1 MRVFA
6 EDFQIG
12 VAQNV
17 NFSRNFLGTHL
28 NFLAPNLAFLH
39 LYVALRI
46 GVVLNHLGTEEGN

>member
-12 VAQNV
+12 VALTFFAQ
-17 NFSRNFLGTHL
+17 FFRDTPKFLSAKSS
-28 NFLAPNLAFLH
+28 FLY